1 MLLAPGVGPGFASA
15 HALRRAWRCAAPC
28 GGGASLAYLARYP
41 WGRLF
46 APSQTH
52 GHDDK
57 REGSNYFD
65 GQSSLY
71 GIVALKT
78 KVQRGP
84 VVWFESLRRSPLE
97 FSAQVTLD
105 VKV

>member
-1 MLLAPGVGPGFASA
+1 MRIVERPSPN
-15 HALRRAWRCAAPC
+15 HQLRTDQPVDILVLHYTELPLKE
-28 GGGASLAYLARYP
+28 SLDIL
-41 WGRLF
+41 
-46 APSQTH
+46 S
-52 GHDDK
+52 DDK

-105 VKV
+105 AVKV